1 MLESYDSKALY
12 AIFSKIV
19 VVIVVKVEEG
29 MHDMHRI
36 ITNRVPNTHIE
47 RVTYLLCVSTY
58 ICANSQKNVSLKMTW
73 AMYIHIYFSYL
84 LPPDSFFINKG
95 KTTTTLRQLPRYI
108 SYAQSALFFKI
119 CA

>member
-58 ICANSQKNVSLKMTW
+58 IYAPIHKRIFIKNDMGYVYT
-73 AMYIHIYFSYL
+73 HI
-84 LPPDSFFINKG
+84 FF
-95 KTTTTLRQLPRYI
+95 
-108 SYAQSALFFKI
+108 LFTSSG
-119 CA
+119 